1 MWRSIGFLNQK
12 SAKNDTWLLQQR
24 SRVKIPVNQ
33 VVCIEVYTRPFGWRF
48 HGNLDLRFQWQLG
61 KQNGGRPFPRLK
73 DMIPI
78 HSELT
83 DNIKKHG
90 IAIWTCKHEH
100 VQWNFKES
108 LLETQWS
115 HLQPAHQATI
125 RTSKLWGQMSRMG
138 WGTLGGGT
146 KESCP
151 IYGKYNIYIY
161 IYISRLIF
169 QRIYSKKK
177 KKTCMCPHNSQHMH
191 ARPRTEVPL

>member
-1 MWRSIGFLNQK
+1 MWRSIGFLNQN

-48 HGNLDLRFQWQLG
+48 HGNLGLRFQWQLG

-151 IYGKYNIYIY
+151 IYAILKKYIKGW
-161 IYISRLIF
+161 IF

-177 KKTCMCPHNSQHMH
+177 KHACGPHNSQHMH
-191 ARPRTEVPL
+191 AQPRTAVPL